1 MEEPPTQGYQSL
13 TASAPQARTDSARNG
28 YFLLLGFEAS
38 PERDTMQVGQERRME
53 EPDRQ
58 AAQACMAGDEKNG
71 GTTVGVSAA
80 AVRGWFATV
89 DPAAQLKGKAETV

>member
-1 MEEPPTQGYQSL
+1 
-13 TASAPQARTDSARNG
+13 
-28 YFLLLGFEAS
+28 
-38 PERDTMQVGQERRME
+38 ME